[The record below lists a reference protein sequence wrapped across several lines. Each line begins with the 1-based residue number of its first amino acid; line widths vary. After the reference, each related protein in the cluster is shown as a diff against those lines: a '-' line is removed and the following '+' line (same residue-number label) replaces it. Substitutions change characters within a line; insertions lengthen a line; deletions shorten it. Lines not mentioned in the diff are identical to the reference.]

1 MRVIKNLPASVR
13 SQLMNHAKQQGKPFN
28 EILQH
33 YALQRFLYRVCDEK
47 WDFNGKKWE

>member
-33 YALQRFLYRVCDEK
+33 YALIIIIGYQLD
-47 WDFNGKKWE
+47 